1 MWTNAR
7 RGRMTV
13 ISDRDVRT
21 QWDHI
26 HAGDKLAVVLAT
38 HCRSLLKFVLVSLN
52 SKYTLLT
59 YIMLCKAQ
67 EYFVNP

>member
-21 QWDHI
+21 QWAHI
-26 HAGDKLAVVLAT
+26 HAGDKLAAVPAT

-52 SKYTLLT
+52 SKYTLLV
-59 YIMLCKAQ
+59 YIMLRKAQ
-67 EYFVNP
+67 EYLVNP